1 MLSFLTD
8 TVVFGF
14 SLYHILAY
22 FLIYSCIGWCLEV
35 IYAAVTTGQLINR
48 GFLNGPVCPIYG
60 FGVLIVLLV
69 LEPVKDNLALLFFG
83 SMVLTSALE
92 FFIGFIMEQFFH
104 DKWWDYS
111 ENPFNIKGYICLEFS
126 LVWGAA
132 CVLVVDVIHPMIFKL
147 ICAIPEKLSLWL
159 MVFFTA
165 VLISDAVI
173 TLWNMLKLPK
183 RLRAIDE
190 LEKAMTAVSD
200 AIGEKVYESVEHSKE
215 RSEAFDEKHPELA
228 ERRKEA
234 FEDVLEKRSEINREV
249 KAREDESLE
258 ALRARKAE
266 LEAKLEALRKP
277 NIISERIAMAYPK
290 LSEGRHYGRQIARI
304 RERRAQRKNGG
315 KQ

>member
-1 MLSFLTD
+1 MDIGYSFGQMIWIVLVYSFL
-8 TVVFGF
+8 
-14 SLYHILAY
+14 
-22 FLIYSCIGWCLEV
+22 GWCCEV
-35 IYAAVTTGQLINR
+35 AFAAVRRGIFVNR

-190 LEKAMTAVSD
+190 LEKAMTDVSD
-200 AIGEKVYESVEHSKE
+200 AIGEKVYEGVEHSKE
-215 RSEAFDEKHPELA
+215 RSEAFNEKHPELA

-234 FEDVLEKRSEINREV
+234 FENVLEKRSEINREV

-258 ALRARKAE
+258 ALRAKKAE

-290 LSEGRHYGRQIARI
+290 LSEGRHYGRQIAKI

>member
-1 MLSFLTD
+1 MDIGYSFGQMVWIVLVYSFL
-8 TVVFGF
+8 
-14 SLYHILAY
+14 
-22 FLIYSCIGWCLEV
+22 GWCCEV
-35 IYAAVTTGQLINR
+35 AFAAVRRGIFVNR

-69 LEPVKDNLALLFFG
+69 LEPVKENLALLFFG

-132 CVLVVDVIHPMIFKL
+132 CVLVVDVIHPIIFKL

-165 VLISDAVI
+165 ALIADAII
-173 TLWNMLKLPK
+173 TLWSMLKLPK
-183 RLRAIDE
+183 RLRAIYE

-200 AIGEKVYESVEHSKE
+200 AIGEKVYEGVEHSKE

-304 RERRAQRKNGG
+304 RERRTQRKNGG

>member
-1 MLSFLTD
+1 MDIGYSFGQMIWIVLVYSFL
-8 TVVFGF
+8 
-14 SLYHILAY
+14 
-22 FLIYSCIGWCLEV
+22 GWCCEV
-35 IYAAVTTGQLINR
+35 AFAAVRRGIFVNR

-215 RSEAFDEKHPELA
+215 RSDAFDEKHPELA

-290 LSEGRHYGRQIARI
+290 LSEGRHYGRQIAKI

>member
-1 MLSFLTD
+1 MDIGYSFGQMIWIVLVYSFL
-8 TVVFGF
+8 
-14 SLYHILAY
+14 
-22 FLIYSCIGWCLEV
+22 GWCCEV
-35 IYAAVTTGQLINR
+35 AFAAVRRGIFVNR

-69 LEPVKDNLALLFFG
+69 LEPVKENLALLFFG

-132 CVLVVDVIHPMIFKL
+132 CVLVVDVVHPMIFKL

-165 VLISDAVI
+165 VLIADAII

-200 AIGEKVYESVEHSKE
+200 AIGEKVYEGVEHSKE

-266 LEAKLEALRKP
+266 LEAKLDALKKP

>member
-1 MLSFLTD
+1 MDIGYSFGQMIWIVLVYSFL
-8 TVVFGF
+8 
-14 SLYHILAY
+14 
-22 FLIYSCIGWCLEV
+22 GWCCEV
-35 IYAAVTTGQLINR
+35 AFAAVRRGIFVNR

-132 CVLVVDVIHPMIFKL
+132 CVLVVDVLHPMIFKL

-228 ERRKEA
+228 ERRKKA

>member
-1 MLSFLTD
+1 MDIGYSFGQMIWIVLVYSFL
-8 TVVFGF
+8 
-14 SLYHILAY
+14 
-22 FLIYSCIGWCLEV
+22 GWCCEV
-35 IYAAVTTGQLINR
+35 AFAAVRRGIFVNR

-165 VLISDAVI
+165 VLIADAII

-200 AIGEKVYESVEHSKE
+200 AIGEKVYEGVEHSKE

-234 FEDVLEKRSEINREV
+234 FEDGLEKRSEINREV

-258 ALRARKAE
+258 ALRAKKAE

-290 LSEGRHYGRQIARI
+290 LSEGRHYGRQIAKI
-304 RERRAQRKNGG
+304 RERRARRKNGG

>member
-1 MLSFLTD
+1 MDIGYSFGQMVWIVLVYSFL
-8 TVVFGF
+8 
-14 SLYHILAY
+14 
-22 FLIYSCIGWCLEV
+22 GWCCEV
-35 IYAAVTTGQLINR
+35 AFAAVRRGIFVNR

-69 LEPVKDNLALLFFG
+69 LEPVKENLALLFFG

-165 VLISDAVI
+165 ALIADAII
-173 TLWNMLKLPK
+173 TLWSMLKLPK

-200 AIGEKVYESVEHSKE
+200 AIGEKVYEGVEHSKE

-266 LEAKLEALRKP
+266 LEAKLEVLKKP

-290 LSEGRHYGRQIARI
+290 LSEGRHYGRQIAKI
-304 RERRAQRKNGG
+304 RERRTQRKNGG

>member
-1 MLSFLTD
+1 MDIGYSFGQMIWIVLVYSFL
-8 TVVFGF
+8 
-14 SLYHILAY
+14 
-22 FLIYSCIGWCLEV
+22 GWCCEV
-35 IYAAVTTGQLINR
+35 AFAAVRRGIFVNR

-165 VLISDAVI
+165 VLIADAVI

-200 AIGEKVYESVEHSKE
+200 AIGEKVYEGVERSKE

-249 KAREDESLE
+249 KAREDERLE
-258 ALRARKAE
+258 ALRAKKAE

-290 LSEGRHYGRQIARI
+290 LSEGRHYGRQIAKI
-304 RERRAQRKNGG
+304 RERRARRKNGG

>member
-1 MLSFLTD
+1 MDIGYSFGQMIWIVLVYSFL
-8 TVVFGF
+8 
-14 SLYHILAY
+14 
-22 FLIYSCIGWCLEV
+22 GWCCEV
-35 IYAAVTTGQLINR
+35 AFAAVRRGIFVNR

-69 LEPVKDNLALLFFG
+69 LEPVKDNLALMFFG

-200 AIGEKVYESVEHSKE
+200 AIGEKVYEGVEHSKE
-215 RSEAFDEKHPELA
+215 RSEAFNEKHPELA

-258 ALRARKAE
+258 ALRAKKAE

-290 LSEGRHYGRQIARI
+290 LSEGRHYGRQIAKI

>member
-1 MLSFLTD
+1 MDIGYSFGQMIWIVLVYSFL
-8 TVVFGF
+8 
-14 SLYHILAY
+14 
-22 FLIYSCIGWCLEV
+22 GWCCEV
-35 IYAAVTTGQLINR
+35 AFAAVRRGIFVNR

-200 AIGEKVYESVEHSKE
+200 AIGEKVYEGVEHSKE
-215 RSEAFDEKHPELA
+215 RSEAFNEKHPELA

-258 ALRARKAE
+258 ALRAKKAE

-290 LSEGRHYGRQIARI
+290 LSEGRHYGRQIAKT

>member
-1 MLSFLTD
+1 
-8 TVVFGF
+8 
-14 SLYHILAY
+14 
-22 FLIYSCIGWCLEV
+22 
-35 IYAAVTTGQLINR
+35 
-48 GFLNGPVCPIYG
+48 
-60 FGVLIVLLV
+60 
-69 LEPVKDNLALLFFG
+69 
-83 SMVLTSALE
+83 
-92 FFIGFIMEQFFH
+92 
-104 DKWWDYS
+104 
-111 ENPFNIKGYICLEFS
+111 
-126 LVWGAA
+126 
-132 CVLVVDVIHPMIFKL
+132 
-147 ICAIPEKLSLWL
+147 
-159 MVFFTA
+159 
-165 VLISDAVI
+165 
-173 TLWNMLKLPK
+173 MLKLPK

-200 AIGEKVYESVEHSKE
+200 AIGEKVYEGVEHSKE

-258 ALRARKAE
+258 ALRAKKAE

-290 LSEGRHYGRQIARI
+290 LSEGRHYGRQIAKI

>member
-1 MLSFLTD
+1 MSGFYQTAWVIFIYSFLGWCAE
-8 TVVFGF
+8 VVF
-14 SLYHILAY
+14 
-22 FLIYSCIGWCLEV
+22 
-35 IYAAVTTGQLINR
+35 AACRRGIFVNR

-60 FGVLIVLLV
+60 FGVALVLWL
-69 LEPVKDNLALLFFG
+69 LEPVKDSFLLLFLG

-92 FFIGFIMEQFFH
+92 FIIGFIMESFFH

-111 ENPFNIKGYICLEFS
+111 NNPFNIKGYICLEFS

-132 CVLVVDVIHPMIFKL
+132 CVLVVDVIHPIIFKL

-165 VLISDAVI
+165 ALIADAII
-173 TLWNMLKLPK
+173 TLWSMLKLPK

-200 AIGEKVYESVEHSKE
+200 AIGEKVYEGVEHSKE

-304 RERRAQRKNGG
+304 RERRTQRKNGG

>member
-1 MLSFLTD
+1 MDIGYSFGQMIWIVLVYSFL
-8 TVVFGF
+8 
-14 SLYHILAY
+14 
-22 FLIYSCIGWCLEV
+22 GWCCEV
-35 IYAAVTTGQLINR
+35 AFAAVRRGIFVNR

-200 AIGEKVYESVEHSKE
+200 AIGEKVYEGVEHSKE
-215 RSEAFDEKHPELA
+215 RSEAFDETHPE
-228 ERRKEA
+228 
-234 FEDVLEKRSEINREV
+234 
-249 KAREDESLE
+249 
-258 ALRARKAE
+258 
-266 LEAKLEALRKP
+266 P
-277 NIISERIAMAYPK
+277 
-290 LSEGRHYGRQIARI
+290 
-304 RERRAQRKNGG
+304 
-315 KQ
+315 

>member
-1 MLSFLTD
+1 MDIGYSFGQMVWIVLVYSFL
-8 TVVFGF
+8 
-14 SLYHILAY
+14 
-22 FLIYSCIGWCLEV
+22 GWCCEV
-35 IYAAVTTGQLINR
+35 AFAAVRRGIFVNR

-69 LEPVKDNLALLFFG
+69 LEPVKENLALLFFG

-132 CVLVVDVIHPMIFKL
+132 CVLVVDVIHPIIFKL

-165 VLISDAVI
+165 ALIADAII
-173 TLWNMLKLPK
+173 TLWSMLKLPK

-200 AIGEKVYESVEHSKE
+200 AIGEKVYEGVEHSKE

-234 FEDVLEKRSEINREV
+234 LEDVLEKRSEINREV

-304 RERRAQRKNGG
+304 RERRTQRKNGG

>member
-1 MLSFLTD
+1 MSGFYQTAWVIFIYSFLGWCAE
-8 TVVFGF
+8 VVF
-14 SLYHILAY
+14 
-22 FLIYSCIGWCLEV
+22 
-35 IYAAVTTGQLINR
+35 AACRRGIFVNR

-60 FGVLIVLLV
+60 FGVALVLWL
-69 LEPVKDNLALLFFG
+69 LEPVKDSFPLLFLG

-92 FFIGFIMEQFFH
+92 FIIGFIMESFFH

-111 ENPFNIKGYICLEFS
+111 NNPFNIKGYICLEFS

-200 AIGEKVYESVEHSKE
+200 AIGEKVYEGVERSKE

-258 ALRARKAE
+258 ALRAKKAE

-290 LSEGRHYGRQIARI
+290 LSEGRHYGRQIAKI
-304 RERRAQRKNGG
+304 RERRARRKNGG